1 MDIAKTGDGVNLKK
15 KKRQNP
21 YNESFKNIATKDDF
35 IFNKNDT
42 LKLHLIFVV
51 KAIPL
56 ICHGYHGYT
65 RVKKFWPV

>member
-35 IFNKNDT
+35 IFNTKT
-42 LKLHLIFVV
+42 TPSSYI
-51 KAIPL
+51 
-56 ICHGYHGYT
+56 
-65 RVKKFWPV
+65 